1 MNKNENLNLNIYE
14 VKIDEETIK
23 DASLIH
29 NLLFDCP
36 YALFLVDITSNDSF
50 QIIKDLLY
58 EIKDASYPFLK
69 KILVLNKLDLN
80 YERQVNFLEISDFL
94 YQNKELELDN
104 EEVSL
109 RTEENMDKLLGK
121 INKAVNI
128 VKNQIPTNIIY
139 ETNLLN
145 AVNKDLTQITTIVI
159 GDSSVGKSC
168 FINRYFKNRFTEQYI
183 SNIGFDKQMKI
194 IKIDNTEY
202 KLNIWDTAGQERFR
216 SLPKKYYQNAD
227 GIFILFD
234 VTNEE
239 SFKNVN
245 YWLGSVK
252 DYLGDN
258 EQNLMT
264 IFIVGN
270 KIDLKNRVISR
281 TDAENYANSLG
292 IKYFEIS
299 AKINLNINEVIGRMI
314 LECHMNLSNVN
325 DVFIKSTKGSI
336 NTQLSKES
344 KKVENNNGGCC
355 EGGNNKKNK
364 VEKKDI
370 KVNEPKMRESLETIK
385 SAESQNIS
393 FDNQ

>member
-1 MNKNENLNLNIYE
+1 MNIYE
-14 VKIDEETIK
+14 VRIDEDTIK
-23 DASLIH
+23 DISLI
-29 NLLFDCP
+29 NNFLFDCQC
-36 YALFLVDITSNDSF
+36 AIFLVDITSNDSF
-50 QIIKDLLY
+50 KLIKDLLY
-58 EIKDASYPFLK
+58 VIKDALYPFLK

-94 YQNKELELDN
+94 YQNKELELEN
-104 EEVSL
+104 EEISL
-109 RTEENMDKLLGK
+109 KNEENMDKLLSK
-121 INKAVNI
+121 INNAINI
-128 VKNQIPTNIIY
+128 VKNQIPINIIY

-145 AVNKDLTQITTIVI
+145 AVNKDLTQITIIVI

-194 IKIDNTEY
+194 IKVDGTEY
-202 KLNIWDTAGQERFR
+202 KLNFWDTAGQERFR

-245 YWLGSVK
+245 YWLESVK
-252 DYLGDN
+252 DYLGEQD
-258 EQNLMT
+258 QNLMS

-270 KIDLKNRVISR
+270 KIDLKDRVISQN
-281 TDAENYANSLG
+281 DAENYANSLG
-292 IKYFEIS
+292 MKYFEIS

-314 LECHMNLSNVN
+314 LECHMNISNIN

-336 NTQLSKES
+336 NTQLSKET
-344 KKVENNNGGCC
+344 KQVENHNGGCC

-364 VEKKDI
+364 NEKKNI
-370 KVNEPKMRESLETIK
+370 KEKEPRMRESLETIK
-385 SAESQNIS
+385 SNESQNIS

>member
-1 MNKNENLNLNIYE
+1 M
-14 VKIDEETIK
+14 
-23 DASLIH
+23 
-29 NLLFDCP
+29 
-36 YALFLVDITSNDSF
+36 
-50 QIIKDLLY
+50 KDLLNV
-58 EIKDASYPFLK
+58 IKDTLYPFLK

-104 EEVSL
+104 EEISL
-109 RTEENMDKLLGK
+109 KTDENMDKLLGK
-121 INKAVNI
+121 INNAVNI
-128 VKNQIPTNIIY
+128 VKNQIPINIIY

-145 AVNKDLTQITTIVI
+145 AVNKELTQITVIII

-168 FINRYFKNRFTEQYI
+168 FINRYFKNMFTEQYI

-194 IKIDNTEY
+194 IKIDGTEY
-202 KLNIWDTAGQERFR
+202 KLNVWDTAGQERFR

-245 YWLGSVK
+245 YWLESVK
-252 DYLGDN
+252 DYLGDH
-258 EQNLMT
+258 EQNLMS

-270 KIDLKNRVISR
+270 KIS
-281 TDAENYANSLG
+281 
-292 IKYFEIS
+292 
-299 AKINLNINEVIGRMI
+299 NI
-314 LECHMNLSNVN
+314 N

-336 NTQLSKES
+336 NTKLSNET
-344 KKVENNNGGCC
+344 KKVENNSGGCC

-364 VEKKDI
+364 GDKKDI
-370 KVNEPKMRESLETIK
+370 KEKEPKMRESLETIK
-385 SAESQNIS
+385 SNESQNIS
-393 FDNQ
+393 FDN